1 MKIQPG
7 CLAIVIDGDNPGNIG
22 KITKV
27 GNFIGESILGTRF
40 WEVETQMIAVCGTP
54 NYFQIESNL
63 SRINDNDN
71 DNSEFTKQELLEE
84 IEAI

>member
-1 MKIQPG
+1 MKIESG

-27 GNFIGESILGTRF
+27 GDFIGQSILGTRF
-40 WEVETQMIAVCGTP
+40 WEVDTQMIAVCGTP

-63 SRINDNDN
+63 SRINDKEP
-71 DNSEFTKQELLEE
+71 DNSEFTEQELLEE
-84 IEAI
+84 TEA